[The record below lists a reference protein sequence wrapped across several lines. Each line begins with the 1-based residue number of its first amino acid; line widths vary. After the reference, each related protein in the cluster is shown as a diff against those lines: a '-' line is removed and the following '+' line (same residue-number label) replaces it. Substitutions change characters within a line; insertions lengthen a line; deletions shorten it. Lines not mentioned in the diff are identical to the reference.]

1 MARRAM
7 VTQEAVTEAVEALF
21 AEKLD
26 PTVERV
32 RAKLGGGSYTTISRV
47 LGAVLQNRQS
57 QATQISD
64 VPPDL
69 IEIGQ
74 RAVGAIYA
82 AVQRQAASKIELIE
96 TDSRKQIDAAN
107 HARAEAALEIERL
120 EREAEQAA
128 ESLLAVAACNPNR
141 SGLQSAHFS
150 AQINCD

>member
-96 TDSRKQIDAAN
+96 TDSRKQI
-107 HARAEAALEIERL
+107 
-120 EREAEQAA
+120 
-128 ESLLAVAACNPNR
+128 VK
-141 SGLQSAHFS
+141 
-150 AQINCD
+150 